1 MIARKASTRPR
12 VQELQRILYLSAK
25 SNMFETN
32 ADRRRLSDS
41 RWRESL
47 MSDWLWQAVETQVM
61 LCTS

>member
-1 MIARKASTRPR
+1 MIARKASNRPR
-12 VQELQRILYLSAK
+12 VQELHRILCLSAK